1 MDIDRAGIQRF
12 VRPAALKTLPL
23 PDATVISF
31 LTPSFVAIACSR
43 IPALREP
50 FPAVEKLS
58 TLLSLVGIV
67 LIAQPTAI
75 FGPAPSPPPPS
86 PSSSP
91 SPPSPSADRIFAVGL
106 QLLGVCGSAI
116 AYTAIRW
123 IGPRAH
129 PLVSMLYFS
138 GLASVGSAAAIALV
152 PGIPAIPMPRGWLEW
167 GLVAGLAFTGFVVQW
182 TLTKGLQLEK
192 AGRGLQM
199 MYVQLVFAA
208 LFEWAVWGDVMKGWR
223 AVGAV
228 VVLAS
233 VGGVQ
238 WWKHPE
244 SDVGDE
250 EQGGLL
256 AASTA
261 GERDE

>member
-1 MDIDRAGIQRF
+1 M
-12 VRPAALKTLPL
+12 
-23 PDATVISF
+23 
-31 LTPSFVAIACSR
+31 AIACSR

-50 FPAVEKLS
+50 FSAVEKLS
-58 TLLSLVGIV
+58 TLLSLVGVV

-75 FGPAPSPPPPS
+75 FGPPPLPPPPPS
-86 PSSSP
+86 SSS
-91 SPPSPSADRIFAVGL
+91 SLPPPPPTDRAFAVGL
-106 QLLGVCGSAI
+106 QLLGVCATATS
-116 AYTAIRW
+116 YTTIRW

-129 PLVSMLYFS
+129 PLIPMLYLS
-138 GLASVGSAAAIALV
+138 GLTSVGSVAAIALV
-152 PGIPAIPMPRGWLEW
+152 PGIPAMPMPRGWLEW
-167 GLVAGLAFTGFVVQW
+167 WLVAGLAFAGFVVQW
-182 TLTKGLQLEK
+182 ALTKGLQLEK

-208 LFEWAVWGDVMKGWR
+208 LSEWAVWGGVLKGWR

-238 WWKHPE
+238 WWKRPE
-244 SDVGDE
+244 RDVGGGGE
-250 EQGGLL
+250 EQDRLL

-261 GERDE
+261 AAAGEHDE